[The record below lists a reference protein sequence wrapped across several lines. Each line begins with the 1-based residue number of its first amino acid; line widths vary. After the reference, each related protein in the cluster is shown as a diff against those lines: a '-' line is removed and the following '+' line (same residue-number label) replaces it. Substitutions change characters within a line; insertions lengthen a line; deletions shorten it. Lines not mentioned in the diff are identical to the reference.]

1 MEYELFQGLRID
13 VATCIT
19 AALFDVFNLYPSC
32 FEKNY
37 VILKSCVML
46 VGMTGDILP
55 VSFFPQCASWAEPP
69 CLSRKGVTTRQAGQ
83 KIFLGQLRNG
93 RLGAPVASP
102 FSPAPGPHPL
112 PTPPPSIL
120 SLLFHS
126 SFGNLIEV
134 SCRSVAADQG
144 FDKATEIREFS
155 IVMTRWLPVGQ
166 LVRRFK
172 SRCETEHPVWNLQ
185 PSVPTVTRSRRNKY
199 PREGSPVR
207 RQAWVLAEFVLER
220 DLAVGEVA
228 GDSWPLQWERP
239 GRHK

>member
-1 MEYELFQGLRID
+1 
-13 VATCIT
+13 
-19 AALFDVFNLYPSC
+19 
-32 FEKNY
+32 
-37 VILKSCVML
+37 
-46 VGMTGDILP
+46 MTF
-55 VSFFPQCASWAEPP
+55 SQ
-69 CLSRKGVTTRQAGQ
+69 
-83 KIFLGQLRNG
+83 
-93 RLGAPVASP
+93 SP
-102 FSPAPGPHPL
+102 FSHSVQVGPSLLASPARGSLQDKQVRKYSSGSSEMGGWEHPL
-112 PTPPPSIL
+112 PPPSAPPQVHTPSQPPPPSIL